1 MTVSTTAPSTA
12 IAVNHTSEQNS
23 GSIRP
28 LLLTGLLG
36 VFAAGALRNKSDWMR
51 MLLVLTVLCFGAL
64 CTGCGALASALGAGG
79 GTGTGNS
86 GTPVGTSTITVS
98 ATAGSLSHQ
107 TTINFTVE

>member
-1 MTVSTTAPSTA
+1 MTVSTTAPSSA
-12 IAVNHTSEQNS
+12 MAVNHASEQNR

-36 VFAAGALRNKSDWMR
+36 VFAAGAFRRKSDWMR
-51 MLLVLTVLCFGAL
+51 MFLVLVILCFGSL
-64 CTGCGALASALGAGG
+64 CTGCGALASALGG
-79 GTGTGNS
+79 GTGIGNS

-107 TTINFTVE
+107 TTINFTVQ

>member
-1 MTVSTTAPSTA
+1 M
-12 IAVNHTSEQNS
+12 AVNHASEQNR

-36 VFAAGALRNKSDWMR
+36 VFAAGAFRRKSDWMR
-51 MLLVLTVLCFGAL
+51 TLLVLVILCFGSL
-64 CTGCGALASALGAGG
+64 CTGCGALASALGGG
-79 GTGTGNS
+79 GGAGIGNS

-107 TTINFTVE
+107 TTINFTVQ